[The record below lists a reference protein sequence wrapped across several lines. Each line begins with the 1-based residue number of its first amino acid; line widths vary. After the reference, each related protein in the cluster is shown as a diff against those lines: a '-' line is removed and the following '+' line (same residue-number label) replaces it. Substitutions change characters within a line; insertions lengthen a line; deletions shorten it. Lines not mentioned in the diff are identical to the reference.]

1 MKTIIPKIAVI
12 TLGCAKNV
20 VDSEELLKQIDS
32 GDYSIVNNPDDAN
45 VVVINTC
52 GFINDAKSESIDTIL
67 QAAELR
73 KSGKLDKLIVMGCL
87 SERYKADLQ
96 KEIPEVDAFIGANK
110 IDVVT
115 NELGINFKYELLG
128 ERRLTTPSHYAYLK
142 ISEGC
147 DNPCSF
153 CSIPIMRGKHIS
165 KPIERVLK
173 EAERLTALGVKE
185 LILIAQDTTYYGLD
199 IYRKRSL
206 KELLE
211 RLSNIDGVEWIR
223 LMYAYPAKFPT
234 DILDLFVGNDKLCK
248 YIDIPIQHI
257 SDKVLKS
264 MRRGISSS
272 ETRKLLEKIRSK
284 VPKVVLRTSLIVGY
298 PTEGEKEFDELV
310 DFVEEFEFD
319 RLGVFSYSQEENTI
333 AEALGDPVPDEIKE
347 ARKNRIMEIQS
358 EISFKKNR
366 QLVGS
371 EIKVIVDSKTASA
384 AYCRSQFDAPE
395 VDNEIIVEPSAHL
408 KIGNFYKVTI
418 VDNFEYDLFGEIKKK
433 I

>member
-1 MKTIIPKIAVI
+1 MKTITPKIAVI

-32 GDYSIVNNPDDAN
+32 SNYNIVTNPDEAN

-52 GFINDAKSESIDTIL
+52 GFINDAKSESVDTIL

-73 KSGKLDKLIVMGCL
+73 KNGKLDKLIVMGCL

-110 IDVVT
+110 VDVVT
-115 NELGINFKYELLG
+115 NELGINFRHELLG
-128 ERRLTTPSHYAYLK
+128 ERHLTTPSHYAYLK

-147 DNPCSF
+147 NNPCSF

-165 KPIERVLK
+165 KPLERVVK

-185 LILIAQDTTYYGLD
+185 LILIAQDTTYYGVD

-211 RLSNIDGVEWIR
+211 RLCKLDAVEWIR
-223 LMYAYPAKFPT
+223 LMYAYPAKFPL

-264 MRRGISSS
+264 MQRGISSS
-272 ETRKLLEKIRSK
+272 QTRKLLEKIRAK
-284 VPKVVLRTSLIVGY
+284 VPGIALRTSLIVGY
-298 PTEGEKEFDELV
+298 PTEGEKEFDELA
-310 DFVEEFEFD
+310 DFVKDYEFD

-333 AEALGDPVPDEIKE
+333 AEPLGDPVPDEIKE
-347 ARKNRIMEIQS
+347 ARRNKIMEIQS
-358 EISFKKNR
+358 DISFKKNR
-366 QLVGS
+366 SRVGH
-371 EIKVIVDSKTASA
+371 EMKVIVDSKTPSA
-384 AYCRSQFDAPE
+384 AYCRSEFDAPE
-395 VDNEIIVEPSAHL
+395 VDNEIIVEPPVNL
-408 KIGNFYKVTI
+408 KVGNFYHVTI
-418 VDNFEYDLFGEIKKK
+418 VDNFEYDLFAEIKK
-433 I
+433 

>member
-1 MKTIIPKIAVI
+1 MKTITPKIAVI

-20 VDSEELLKQIDS
+20 VDSEELLRQIDS
-32 GDYSIVNNPDDAN
+32 SDYSIVNNPDDAN

-73 KSGKLDKLIVMGCL
+73 KSGKLDKLVVMGCL

-115 NELGINFKYELLG
+115 NELGINFRYELLG
-128 ERRLTTPSHYAYLK
+128 ERHLTTPSHYAYLK

-165 KPIERVLK
+165 KPLERVVK
-173 EAERLTALGVKE
+173 EAERLVALGVKE

-199 IYRKRSL
+199 IYGKRSL

-211 RLSNIDGVEWIR
+211 RLSKIDEVEWLR
-223 LMYAYPAKFPT
+223 LMYAYPAKFPL
-234 DILDLFVGNDKLCK
+234 DILDLFVGNNKLCK
-248 YIDIPIQHI
+248 YIDIPVQHI
-257 SDKVLKS
+257 ADKVLKS
-264 MRRGISSS
+264 MQRGISSR
-272 ETRKLLEKIRSK
+272 ETRKLLEKIKSK
-284 VPKVVLRTSLIVGY
+284 VPGIALRTSLIVGY

-310 DFVEEFEFD
+310 DFVKEFEFD

-333 AEALGDPVPDEIKE
+333 AEPLGDPVPDEIKE
-347 ARKNRIMEIQS
+347 ARKNKIMEIQS

-366 QLVGS
+366 NLVGS
-371 EIKVIVDSKTASA
+371 EMKVIVDSKTASA
-384 AYCRSQFDAPE
+384 AYCRSEFDAPE
-395 VDNEIIVEPSAHL
+395 VDNEIIVEPPAHI
-408 KIGNFYKVTI
+408 KVGNFYKVTI
-418 VDNFEYDLFGEIKKK
+418 VDNFEYDLFAEIKKQK
-433 I
+433 

>member
-1 MKTIIPKIAVI
+1 MKTITPKIAVI

-32 GDYSIVNNPDDAN
+32 SDYNIVSNPDEAN

-52 GFINDAKSESIDTIL
+52 GFINDAKSESVDTIL

-115 NELGINFKYELLG
+115 NELGINFRYELLG
-128 ERRLTTPSHYAYLK
+128 ERYLTTPSHYAYLK

-165 KPIERVLK
+165 KSLERVVK
-173 EAERLTALGVKE
+173 EAERLTVLGVKE

-199 IYRKRSL
+199 IYGKRSL

-211 RLSNIDGVEWIR
+211 CLCKIDEVEWIR
-223 LMYAYPAKFPT
+223 LMYAYPAKFPL
-234 DILDLFVGNDKLCK
+234 DILDLFVGNYKLCK
-248 YIDIPIQHI
+248 YIDIPVQHI
-257 SDKVLKS
+257 ADKVLKS
-264 MRRGISSS
+264 MQRGISSC

-284 VPKVVLRTSLIVGY
+284 VPGVALRTSLIVGY

-310 DFVEEFEFD
+310 DFVKEFEFD

-333 AEALGDPVPDEIKE
+333 AEPLGDPVPDEIKE
-347 ARKNRIMEIQS
+347 ARRNKIMEIQS

-366 QLVGS
+366 NLIGS
-371 EIKVIVDSKTASA
+371 KIKVIVDSKTVSA
-384 AYCRSQFDAPE
+384 AYCRSEFDAPE
-395 VDNEIIVEPSAHL
+395 VDNEIIVEPPANL
-408 KIGNFYKVTI
+408 KVGNFYKATI
-418 VDNFEYDLFGEIKKK
+418 VDNFEYDLFAEIKR
-433 I
+433 